1 MDAEST
7 PLPLTKEVTMDA
19 DDMDTPDLS
28 AFGSS
33 AESVSSL
40 SSVPSPAATPPPPDP
55 PVPAKPLTRR
65 QRKALGLPKPRAALV
80 GNTGP
85 RTRSAGKIVIPG
97 GKYKTTGKATVA
109 DASEDDVD
117 ANAEWRKNGTGR
129 LDVRGF
135 RELKI

>member
-1 MDAEST
+1 MS
-7 PLPLTKEVTMDA
+7 VDA
-19 DDMDTPDLS
+19 DDLDTPDLS
-28 AFGSS
+28 APGSS

-40 SSVPSPAATPPPPDP
+40 SSVHSPAASPPPPDP
-55 PVPAKPLTRR
+55 PVERRLTRR
-65 QRKALGLPKPRAALV
+65 QRKAMGLPKPRAALV
-80 GNTGP
+80 GGHLA

-97 GKYKTTGKATVA
+97 GKYRKSSSKATVV
-109 DASEDDVD
+109 DGSEDDPE